1 MIGLQTTGTVQRVAV
16 QDRQRLF
23 RDGLALLLGAE
34 PDVEVVA
41 SAATAEELVAL
52 TEGQQVDVVIL
63 ELDVADWDSCRLVAA
78 LRKRHDG
85 LAVIGTVESE
95 GWAQVRA
102 YQAGVR
108 TILPRRGGIR
118 TLLETVRGVREAGQ
132 IVENHNVISL
142 DERRSNVLTHRE
154 IEVLDAIG
162 GGSTTRD
169 VAMQMGISPKT
180 VENHKQR
187 IFSKLGPEP
196 GPRRGRRRPPRPG
209 RPHPPRP
216 RDARRLT
223 GRPASPQRRVAG
235 AVRSWNTPFL
245 SWPAAFHWVRVLDPF
260 HCQYFP
266 VLSGVT

>member
-1 MIGLQTTGTVQRVAV
+1 VRRMNSVAMAGSVQRVAV

-23 RDGLALLLGAE
+23 RDGLSLLLNAE
-34 PDVEVVA
+34 PDVEVCA
-41 SAATAEELVAL
+41 SAGTSGDLVAL
-52 TEGQQVDVVIL
+52 TEGQRLDVVIL

-78 LRKRHDG
+78 LRKRHEG

-118 TLLETVRGVREAGQ
+118 TLLETVRGVRHAGQ
-132 IVENHNVISL
+132 IVESADNVISL
-142 DERRSNVLTHRE
+142 DERRSSVLTRRE

-169 VAMQMGISPKT
+169 VAMLMGISPKT

-187 IFSKLGPEP
+187 IFSKLGVQNQAHAVAVAVRQGLVDPS
-196 GPRRGRRRPPRPG
+196 
-209 RPHPPRP
+209 
-216 RDARRLT
+216 RRLST
-223 GRPASPQRRVAG
+223 PA
-235 AVRSWNTPFL
+235 
-245 SWPAAFHWVRVLDPF
+245 
-260 HCQYFP
+260 
-266 VLSGVT
+266 